1 MSEVRLCYLKF
12 IFASAERI
20 KEKTFRIAVH
30 RYIKIFVLS
39 VVVSVS
45 LSLIEFC
52 VLRITGIAP
61 GKVL

>member
-1 MSEVRLCYLKF
+1 M
-12 IFASAERI
+12 IASAEKI
-20 KEKTFRIAVH
+20 KEKTFRIRFH

-39 VVVSVS
+39 VVVNVS